1 MRQRSTQNVP
11 EKILRLF
18 SLGFDS
24 IQSPLTHSLRSIG
37 IAKAVI
43 GGDVGIGQRLDRFF
57 FRLAVF
63 VQIGFVG
70 VASTQTLRTK
80 AEVLGEHYLFCVF
93 QAIVGFIQ
101 LIIKLLLEKDKR
113 YFRD

>member
-37 IAKAVI
+37 IAKPVI
-43 GGDVGIGQRLDRFF
+43 GGDIGIGQRLDWLFL
-57 FRLAVF
+57 RLAIFILIIF
-63 VQIGFVG
+63 VS
-70 VASTQTLRTK
+70 VASAETFRAK
-80 AEVLGEHYLFCVF
+80 AEMLGEYYPFCIF
-93 QAIVGFIQ
+93 
-101 LIIKLLLEKDKR
+101 
-113 YFRD
+113 